1 MQADEF
7 SKIDPIL
14 DDITE
19 IVQDQFE
26 SEQLRQALK
35 TIGDIAGKGRV
46 ACFKV
51 VVEIFDE
58 KKETALPYL
67 AMGLIS
73 DANGE
78 PYTSWDDA
86 SLQRYVTKDG
96 IVVVPHD
103 RCPSCWEDWDHK
115 LEDNSCRHCGLS
127 MGDDCKLLLDYDRC
141 PWCGEGTVTAANPI
155 CSKCNVLVDTRH
167 VVWG

>member
-19 IVQDQFE
+19 IIQDQFE
-26 SEQLRQALK
+26 SDQLRQALK
-35 TIGDIAGKGRV
+35 TIGDIVGKGRI

-51 VVEIFDE
+51 LVEVFDE

-78 PYTSWDDA
+78 PYTS
-86 SLQRYVTKDG
+86 
-96 IVVVPHD
+96 
-103 RCPSCWEDWDHK
+103 
-115 LEDNSCRHCGLS
+115 
-127 MGDDCKLLLDYDRC
+127 
-141 PWCGEGTVTAANPI
+141 
-155 CSKCNVLVDTRH
+155 
-167 VVWG
+167 

>member
-1 MQADEF
+1 MEADKF
-7 SKIDPIL
+7 SQIDPVL

-19 IVQDQFE
+19 IIQDQFE
-26 SEQLRQALK
+26 SEQLRQAIK
-35 TIGDIAGKGRV
+35 TIGDIVGKGRT

-58 KKETALPYL
+58 KKECTIPYL

-86 SLQRYVTKDG
+86 ALQRYVTKDG
-96 IVVVPHD
+96 IVRAVIVAYRWGMIANCYSIMTVAPGVM
-103 RCPSCWEDWDHK
+103 REPLPQQILLAASAMPW
-115 LEDNSCRHCGLS
+115 LIRS
-127 MGDDCKLLLDYDRC
+127 MWCGDDH
-141 PWCGEGTVTAANPI
+141 E
-155 CSKCNVLVDTRH
+155 
-167 VVWG
+167 

>member
-1 MQADEF
+1 MEADKF
-7 SKIDPIL
+7 SQIDPIL

-19 IVQDQFE
+19 IIQDQFE
-26 SEQLRQALK
+26 SEQLRQAIK
-35 TIGDIAGKGRV
+35 TIGDILGKGRI

-58 KKETALPYL
+58 KKECAIPYL

-73 DANGE
+73 DDSGE

-86 SLQRYVTKDG
+86 APQRYVTNDG

-103 RCPSCWEDWDHK
+103 RCPSCWEAWDNK
-115 LEDNSCRHCGLS
+115 LEDTSCGHCGLS

-141 PWCGEGTVTAANPI
+141 PWCDEGTVTAANPI

>member
-1 MQADEF
+1 MEADKF
-7 SKIDPIL
+7 SQIDPIL

-19 IVQDQFE
+19 IIQDQFE

-35 TIGDIAGKGRV
+35 TIGDIVGKGRI

-51 VVEIFDE
+51 VVEVFDE

-78 PYTSWDDA
+78 PYTSWDDS

-103 RCPSCWEDWDHK
+103 RCPGCWEPWDEK
-115 LEDNSCRHCGLS
+115 LVDTSCGHCGLS
-127 MGDDCKLLLDYDRC
+127 MGDNCKLLLDYDCC

-155 CSKCNVLVDTRH
+155 CSKCNALVDTEH

>member
-1 MQADEF
+1 MEADKF
-7 SKIDPIL
+7 SQIDPIL

-19 IVQDQFE
+19 IIQDQFE
-26 SEQLRQALK
+26 SEELRQAIQ
-35 TIGDIAGKGRV
+35 TIGKIVGKGRI

-51 VVEIFDE
+51 VLEVFDE
-58 KKETALPYL
+58 QKETALPYL

-73 DANGE
+73 DANEE
-78 PYTSWDDA
+78 PFTSWDDA

-103 RCPSCWEDWDHK
+103 RCPSCWEEWDHK
-115 LEDNSCRHCGLS
+115 LEETSCRHCGLS
-127 MGDDCKLLLDYDRC
+127 MGDDCKLLLDYDCC
-141 PWCGEGTVTAANPI
+141 PWCGDGTVTAANPT
-155 CSKCNVLVDTRH
+155 CSKCDTQVDTRH

>member
-1 MQADEF
+1 MEADKF
-7 SKIDPIL
+7 SQIDPIL

-26 SEQLRQALK
+26 SEQLRLAIK
-35 TIGDIAGKGRV
+35 TIGDIVGKGRI

-51 VVEIFDE
+51 VLEVFDE
-58 KKETALPYL
+58 QKECAIPYL

-73 DANGE
+73 DDSGE
-78 PYTSWDDA
+78 PYASWD
-86 SLQRYVTKDG
+86 VIKDG

-103 RCPSCWEDWDHK
+103 RCPRCWEAWDNK
-115 LEDNSCRHCGLS
+115 LEDTSCVHCGLS

-141 PWCGEGTVTAANPI
+141 PWCDEGTVTAANPT
-155 CSKCNVLVDTRH
+155 CSKCNSQVDTRH